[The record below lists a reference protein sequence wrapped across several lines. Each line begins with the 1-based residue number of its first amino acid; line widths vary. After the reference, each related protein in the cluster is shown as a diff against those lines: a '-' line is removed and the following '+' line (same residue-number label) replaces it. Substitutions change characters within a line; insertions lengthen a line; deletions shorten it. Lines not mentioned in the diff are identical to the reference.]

1 MRSHRFTKPYN
12 WKNYKFGIVALVGIL
27 SIFGILV
34 VGSAKESLQ
43 NKQILGVVIGLAAMI
58 IVSLIDYMW
67 IINFYWVLYIL
78 SIIMLTAVKLFGENV
93 NGATRWIK
101 VGFIQFQ
108 PSELAKIITDHNF
121 LLKFLMEHEEDI
133 NDKIYT
139 VEICC
144 PRRYSAGIDLN

>member
-58 IVSLIDYMW
+58 IV
-67 IINFYWVLYIL
+67 
-78 SIIMLTAVKLFGENV
+78 
-93 NGATRWIK
+93 
-101 VGFIQFQ
+101 
-108 PSELAKIITDHNF
+108 
-121 LLKFLMEHEEDI
+121 
-133 NDKIYT
+133 
-139 VEICC
+139 
-144 PRRYSAGIDLN
+144 

>member
-78 SIIMLTAVKLFGENV
+78 SIIMLTAVNYLVRCKWCNPLDQGRLYPIPAFRTCKN
-93 NGATRWIK
+93 
-101 VGFIQFQ
+101 
-108 PSELAKIITDHNF
+108 ITDHIF
-121 LLKFLMEHEEDI
+121 CKF
-133 NDKIYT
+133 
-139 VEICC
+139 
-144 PRRYSAGIDLN
+144 